1 MALSKLTN
9 ARRQR
14 LADWQAAVANMEV
27 FEIPQGYNITTNDKY
42 DRFTGYLKE
51 WVFSTLKETSIKNYS
66 LNLSKYMD
74 DDPYDLY
81 FADFNLEV
89 DPEKKNEWWKNAMD
103 VGRGKR
109 GVENKLTKI
118 KAITVGGAD
127 RQQSAHRAF
136 LKISDDTRYVAVH
149 DAARCLITPEQI
161 TRVAVEAFSCGAAIA
176 ACKAKDTV
184 KLVENDRIKETPD
197 RETVWQAQTPQIMK
211 TDLYRACIYTALEDG
226 FVGTDDASLCERHG
240 FEVRVVD
247 TGYENIKI
255 TTPIDLLIAESV
267 IRQRESEENA
277 K

>member
-1 MALSKLTN
+1 MHAIRGTKRPKTAALILAGGAGT
-9 ARRQR
+9 R
-14 LADWQAAVANMEV
+14 LGADRPKQHLKILGKSVVLRTLLA
-27 FEIPQGYNITTNDKY
+27 FEECPYIDEIVIAC
-42 DRFTGYLKE
+42 R
-51 WVFSTLKETSIKNYS
+51 
-66 LNLSKYMD
+66 D
-74 DDPYDLY
+74 DDIETYREL
-81 FADFNLEV
+81 A
-89 DPEKKNEWWKNAMD
+89 
-103 VGRGKR
+103 R
-109 GVENKLTKI
+109 ENKLTKI